1 MQSFHTF
8 VYHLTTC
15 NKPKQTFL
23 FQIELFPK
31 NIWRYK
37 KHFLSLRHP
46 KIKVCMKQKKNFLK
60 DIRALLRCGT
70 RKRTNAFQIF
80 KHRTPKVCPFVS
92 FLKYKIIM
100 LAKIECEG
108 KTYPAILLNPA
119 FDMDRVEEIKA
130 SLHSF
135 LESAYTGDT
144 DLFLQSD
151 MCNLFSLLTEM
162 DLTEDQRVKM
172 TKSYFNGEECNCHQA
187 KGAQI
192 IF

>member
-1 MQSFHTF
+1 M
-8 VYHLTTC
+8 
-15 NKPKQTFL
+15 
-23 FQIELFPK
+23 
-31 NIWRYK
+31 
-37 KHFLSLRHP
+37 RHP

-108 KTYPAILLNPA
+108 KTYPAILLHETEG
-119 FDMDRVEEIKA
+119 MERLEELKA

-135 LESAYTGDT
+135 LESAHVGDNCEY
-144 DLFLQSD
+144 LQED
-151 MCNLFSLLTEM
+151 MYNVFSLLREM
-162 DLTEDQRVKM
+162 DLTEDQRYEM
-172 TKSYFNGEECNCHQA
+172 THNYYNNETRSCHQTKEA
-187 KGAQI
+187 KI
-192 IF
+192 TF

>member
-1 MQSFHTF
+1 M
-8 VYHLTTC
+8 
-15 NKPKQTFL
+15 
-23 FQIELFPK
+23 
-31 NIWRYK
+31 
-37 KHFLSLRHP
+37 RHP

-108 KTYPAILLNPA
+108 KTYPAILLHETEG
-119 FDMDRVEEIKA
+119 MERLEELKA

-135 LESAYTGDT
+135 LESAHAGDNCEY
-144 DLFLQSD
+144 LQED
-151 MCNLFSLLTEM
+151 MCNVFSLLREM
-162 DLTEDQRVKM
+162 DLTEDQRYEM
-172 TKSYFNGEECNCHQA
+172 LRNYYNNETRSCHQTKAA
-187 KGAQI
+187 KI
-192 IF
+192 TF

>member
-1 MQSFHTF
+1 M
-8 VYHLTTC
+8 
-15 NKPKQTFL
+15 
-23 FQIELFPK
+23 
-31 NIWRYK
+31 
-37 KHFLSLRHP
+37 RHP

-119 FDMDRVEEIKA
+119 FGMDRIEEIKA

-144 DLFLQSD
+144 SSYLQLD
-151 MCNLFSLLTEM
+151 MYNLFSLLTEM
-162 DLTEDQRVKM
+162 DLTEDQRLEMTGNYFDGKKNDYHQVK
-172 TKSYFNGEECNCHQA
+172 E
-187 KGAQI
+187 AQI
-192 IF
+192 TF

>member
-1 MQSFHTF
+1 M
-8 VYHLTTC
+8 
-15 NKPKQTFL
+15 
-23 FQIELFPK
+23 
-31 NIWRYK
+31 
-37 KHFLSLRHP
+37 RHP

-108 KTYPAILLNPA
+108 KTYPAILLHSTSG
-119 FDMDRVEEIKA
+119 MERLEELKA

-135 LESAYTGDT
+135 LESAYINDT
-144 DLFLQSD
+144 CEYLYED
-151 MCNLFSLLTEM
+151 MYNLLSLLTEM
-162 DLTEDQRVKM
+162 DLTEDQRYEM
-172 TKSYFNGEECNCHQA
+172 THNYFNNENRIKHQTKEA
-187 KGAQI
+187 KI
-192 IF
+192 TF